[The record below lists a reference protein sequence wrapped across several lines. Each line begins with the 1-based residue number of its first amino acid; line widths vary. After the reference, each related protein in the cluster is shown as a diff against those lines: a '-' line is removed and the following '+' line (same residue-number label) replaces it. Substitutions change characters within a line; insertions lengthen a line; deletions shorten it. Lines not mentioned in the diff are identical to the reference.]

1 LALQIFKCIL
11 LKNHLLR
18 ISIKIDKRMAQTNST
33 LILFFVAL
41 VVSMLSQASHA
52 EASDKNVDK
61 QRDGWYSLTFE
72 NDAFGVVE
80 KSDDGYSN
88 GIAFAWGYAPSD
100 TFADIDMPDWIRS
113 ISDWTYLNGSD
124 DNSYSVNYA
133 VMQGMYTPS
142 DLEEEALIEDDRPYA
157 GTLLWATRIHSFDSR
172 VANSLGLTL
181 GVVGPAS
188 LAEQSQKVIHQI
200 IDAREPMGWDNQIE
214 NEPVFRVDAENILRL
229 VDFNLGKTV
238 EFDTN
243 LYSQA
248 GAGNLRSDVGA
259 GLAFRI
265 GNKLDQS
272 FAYIKPVSARGVNT
286 LVGAPSNDLNW
297 QLVASIYGSYVFNDI
312 TIDGNTF
319 KDSHSVE
326 LINEQGISSLALAVS
341 WKHWGFIFSTQRGSD
356 IFEGQQSQTNFGS
369 LSITYHQ

>member
-1 LALQIFKCIL
+1 MSSTNKAQISFSVVIMATIL
-11 LKNHLLR
+11 LQVVHAETV
-18 ISIKIDKRMAQTNST
+18 DNST
-33 LILFFVAL
+33 
-41 VVSMLSQASHA
+41 
-52 EASDKNVDK
+52 DK

-72 NDAFGVVE
+72 NDAFGVIE

-88 GIAFAWGYAPSD
+88 GIAFAWGYGSRD
-100 TFADIDMPDWIRS
+100 SFSGLDIPRWIES
-113 ISDWTYLNGSD
+113 ISGWTYLNGSD
-124 DNSYSVNYA
+124 DNSYSVNYTLA
-133 VMQGMYTPS
+133 QGMYTPG
-142 DLEEEALIEDDRPYA
+142 DLEETELIEDDRPYA

-172 VANSLGLTL
+172 IANSLGLTL
-181 GVVGPAS
+181 GVAGPAS
-188 LAEQSQKVIHQI
+188 LAEQSQKVIHQLI
-200 IDAREPMGWDNQIE
+200 GAREPMGWDNQIE

-229 VDFNLGKTV
+229 VDFNLGKKV

-248 GAGNLRSDVGA
+248 GVGNLRSDVGT
-259 GLAFRI
+259 GLAFRV
-265 GNKLDQS
+265 GNQLDQS

-312 TIDGNTF
+312 TVDGNTF

-326 LINEQGISSLALAVS
+326 LINEQGIASLALAVS

-356 IFEGQQSQTNFGS
+356 IFDGQQSQTNYGS
-369 LSITYHQ
+369 LSITYHP